1 MHAVMLP
8 HVHPREHG
16 PREGKGG
23 PLDGLR
29 GPDHAEHRSVVIG
42 IAVQV
47 REPRLRNRADGLRD
61 GLDHAR
67 IPPFAHVRDALEE
80 RARHEAV

>member
-1 MHAVMLP
+1 MLA
-8 HVHPREHG
+8 HVNPLEDG
-16 PREGKGG
+16 LREGESG

-29 GPDHAEHRSVVIG
+29 GPDHAEDRAVVIG
-42 IAVQV
+42 IAVQI
-47 REPRLRNRADGLRD
+47 REPSIRNRADGLRD

-80 RARHEAV
+80 RARHGPV